1 MKQIVQSLRWEH
13 SKSTSKGK
21 PEIRNEWLNCN
32 NGSIKQII
40 RKTRNDNLWEWS
52 VSARARNLPIS
63 ETVVGN
69 GGSE

>member
-1 MKQIVQSLRWEH
+1 V
-13 SKSTSKGK
+13 
-21 PEIRNEWLNCN
+21 LNCN

-69 GGSE
+69 GGSELAKMLQKSEFWASNG